1 MTKEKF
7 LAHSYVEKG
16 GKKGN
21 VVITLEHNNK
31 KGGRKNEENE
41 YGGGT
46 EVQTVFFGNIPK
58 VSLL

>member
-31 KGGRKNEENE
+31 KRWK
-41 YGGGT
+41 
-46 EVQTVFFGNIPK
+46 K
-58 VSLL
+58 K